1 MNKLTM
7 MCMTAVLA
15 GCSAAPIVA
24 VGTGTWVIA
33 AVIPKYLSQRLVSL
47 FAKMFCDEAVI
58 GN

>member
-24 VGTGTWVIA
+24 VGCSRGDTVAVGTGTWVIA
-33 AVIPKYLSQRLVSL
+33 AVIPKYLSQRLSQRL
-47 FAKMFCDEAVI
+47 
-58 GN
+58 G